1 MNAIEFNRP
10 GRKTSA
16 PRPVYAVV
24 GDDAYLRRESVRSI
38 VREASGTDADQVEAA
53 RFNGDQAALV
63 DVLDELRT
71 LPFFSGHRVAIVE
84 SADSFVTANRKALEA
99 YVEHPSSTGSL
110 VLVLKSFPSNTKLAK
125 LVANLGQIVECK
137 APAEAELSGW
147 IERFARESCDAAMDR
162 DAAMLLVELAGP
174 EVGVLASEVEKL
186 AVSVGERRR
195 IGVDDVRRMVGAGR
209 VETIWR
215 VLDCASTGRG
225 AEALDLMDRLLTS
238 GEYPAGLL
246 AAMSTSLRRVHHAG
260 QLRRERRSLNDAC
273 REAGV
278 PTFPRA
284 IEMVQKQ
291 HAHLGPARVDALPT
305 WLLETDL
312 NLKGFSQLPPRLVIE
327 RLLVRLAQPRED

>member
-1 MNAIEFNRP
+1 MNAIEYLRQARKP
-10 GRKTSA
+10 GA
-16 PRPVYAVV
+16 PKPVYAVV
-24 GDDAYLRRESVRSI
+24 GDDAYLRRESIRAI
-38 VREASGTDADQVEAA
+38 VREACGPSADAGEAS
-53 RFNGDQAALV
+53 RFAGDQASLA

-71 LPFFSGHRVAIVE
+71 LPFFSGHRVAIVDT
-84 SADSFVTANRKALEA
+84 ADAFVTANRKGLET

-110 VLVLKSFPSNTKLAK
+110 VLVLKSFPANTRLAK
-125 LVANLGQIVECK
+125 LVAGAGLTVECK
-137 APAEAELSGW
+137 APAEGELPGW
-147 IERFARESCDAAMDR
+147 VERFAKDACGATIDR
-162 DAAMLLVELAGP
+162 DAASLLVELAGV

-186 AVSVGERRR
+186 AVSVGDRKR
-195 IGVDDVRRMVGAGR
+195 IGADDVRRMVGAGR

-215 VLDCASTGRG
+215 VLDCATTGRG

-260 QLRRERRSLNDAC
+260 QLRRERKSLADAC

-291 HAHLGPARVDALPT
+291 HAHLGPSRVDALPEQ
-305 WLLETDL
+305 LLQADL
-312 NLKGFSQLPPRLVIE
+312 DLKGFSQLPPRLVIE
-327 RLLVRLAQPRED
+327 RLLVQLAQPRED